1 MRDAPKS
8 NILLIDDEIDYLI
21 PLAKRLR
28 KRDFNVFI
36 ASNGYNALEQLEIE
50 EIDCVV
56 LDIKMPGME
65 GNQVLEEIKKRIPI
79 IEVIMLTGH
88 VDINIAKEVMELGAI
103 DYLTKPIDFDDLL
116 CKLRN
121 ALKKKKIN
129 EEKLRHEQEQREEES
144 TN

>member
-88 VDINIAKEVMELGAI
+88 VDINIAMEVMELGAI